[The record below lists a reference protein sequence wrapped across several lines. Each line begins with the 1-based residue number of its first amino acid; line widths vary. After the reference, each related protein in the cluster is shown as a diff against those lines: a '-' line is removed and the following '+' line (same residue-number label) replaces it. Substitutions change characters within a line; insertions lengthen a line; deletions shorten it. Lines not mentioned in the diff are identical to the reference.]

1 MNYDYSKIKVK
12 IVNLNL
18 GYMASEENENRIN
31 KALDVI
37 QDNGGIVEK
46 VETLFQGDG
55 SRELTV
61 LIVYRQIEIK
71 E

>member
-12 IVNLNL
+12 IVDLNL

-31 KALDVI
+31 KALDAI

>member
-18 GYMASEENENRIN
+18 GYMDSEENENRIN

>member
-12 IVNLNL
+12 VVDLVL
-18 GYMASEENENRIN
+18 GYMTSEENENRIN
-31 KALDVI
+31 KALDAI